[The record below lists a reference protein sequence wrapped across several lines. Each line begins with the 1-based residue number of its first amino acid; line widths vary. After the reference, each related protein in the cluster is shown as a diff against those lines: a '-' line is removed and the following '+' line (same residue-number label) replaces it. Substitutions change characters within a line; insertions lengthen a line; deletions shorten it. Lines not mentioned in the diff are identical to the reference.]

1 MDLFNYFLEQRGN
14 RIIKQMHYFHI
25 YERHFARFR
34 NAPLL
39 MFEVGTG
46 NGGSAEMWRRY
57 FGPLSRIVTIDIE
70 DKSHLN
76 SDQIYTRMGSQS
88 DKDFLL
94 SLTSEFGVPDIVF
107 DDGSHIMNDVLATFE
122 ALYPLLRSGGIYLV
136 EDMNSAYYPE
146 YGGGLRGSE
155 SFIERCKVLVD
166 DMHAVHTNGELMQT
180 AYGAGTL
187 SVTFYDMV
195 IVLEKALYANKSLL
209 SRP

>member
-14 RIIKQMHYFHI
+14 NIIKQMHYFHV
-25 YERHFARFR
+25 YERHFSRFR

-57 FGPLSRIVTIDIE
+57 FGPLSRIITIDIE

-76 SDQIYTRMGSQS
+76 SDQIYTRLGSQA
-88 DKDFLL
+88 DKEFLL
-94 SLTSEFGVPDIVF
+94 SLIDEFGVPDIVL
-107 DDGSHIMNDVLATFE
+107 DDGSHVMKDVLVTFE
-122 ALYPLLRSGGIYLV
+122 ALYPLLRSGGVYLV

-146 YGGGLRGSE
+146 YGGGLKKPD
-155 SFIERCKVLVD
+155 SFIERCKNLVD
-166 DMHAVHTNGELMQT
+166 DMHAVHTNGELAQT
-180 AYGAGTL
+180 ACGAGTL

-195 IVLEKALYANKSLL
+195 VVLEKAMYTNKSLV